1 MADMKFKGPNE
12 LSSVKADTSW
22 VTKLLFGLLGIAFV
36 VLKLTEFID
45 WSWWWVTA
53 PFWVPIL
60 VPVVITVVIPVF
72 SFIIWAIF
80 IAIPLGLV
88 GLFKA
93 GRWYV
98 KDRNKYKD

>member
-1 MADMKFKGPNE
+1 MADMKFKGTNA
-12 LSSVKADTSW
+12 LSSVKADNSW
-22 VTKLLFGLLGIAFV
+22 VTKLLLGILGIAFV

-60 VPVVITVVIPVF
+60 VPVVIPVF
-72 SFIIWAIF
+72 SFVIWAIF

-88 GLFKA
+88 ALFKA